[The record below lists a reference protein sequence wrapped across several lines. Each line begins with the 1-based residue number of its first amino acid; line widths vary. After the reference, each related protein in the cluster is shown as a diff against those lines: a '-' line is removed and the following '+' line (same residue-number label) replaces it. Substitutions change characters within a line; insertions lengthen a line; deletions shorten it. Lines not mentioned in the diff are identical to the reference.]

1 MTARRPGQTASCD
14 ESAVAAELVALRE
27 ENARLRATSD
37 EAFHYIRAKIDEL
50 LTVLG
55 TRTMR
60 PEELDNQSL
69 IALDPIGI
77 VATTF
82 RHVLETLRDTNRQ
95 LQSAHGEI
103 RAIFDTVGAA
113 LLVIDPRRRIV
124 SLNRQALSLM
134 NANPDSVLGQDCS
147 NVVCGLVD
155 PPPERCIFQQVLAS
169 GQTAIVR
176 GKRLRDQMYD
186 VLAGPIFDGSGKIS
200 HVVMAYQDVTAH
212 RRAETDLRHS
222 LAETREAQAKIRGI
236 LRAAADGLLL
246 TDGRGRI
253 VLVNHR
259 AEQLFGLGPIRTGE
273 LPSFRIIRHEGL
285 VDMLR
290 RAPHH
295 HGEMMVEDLDFT
307 GMTGQEHVS
316 QARVT
321 IIRGARGGF
330 RGCIT
335 SLHDVTEQRRVE
347 RMKSEFVS
355 TAAHELRTP
364 LATIMGY
371 ADLLLHSPEQS
382 RENLRDFLGVILSR
396 AEHLSHIVSD
406 LLDISRIEAGEG
418 LKLAFQS
425 CRLDLLCREVAWGH
439 EDASEQHP
447 FEFDLPVDG
456 VCVEGDR
463 YALTQ
468 VIENL
473 LSNAIKYSPH
483 GGKIRISLRPEENY
497 CELAVA
503 DEGIGMTQAQLDH
516 VFEKF
521 YRANSSDT
529 GIPGTGLGMTIVK
542 HLIDAHHG
550 QIVIDSNPGVG
561 TTVKIRLPQTH
572 VTGE

>member
-1 MTARRPGQTASCD
+1 MPGKPPEQPGCCD
-14 ESAVAAELVALRE
+14 RSAAAAELAVLRA
-27 ENARLRATSD
+27 ENARLRAKSD
-37 EAFHYIRAKIDEL
+37 EAFSYIRAKIDEL

-55 TRTMR
+55 TKTLR
-60 PEELDNQSL
+60 PKELDDQSL
-69 IALDPIGI
+69 ITLDPIGI

-82 RHVLETLRDTNRQ
+82 RHVLATLRDTNSQ
-95 LQSAHGEI
+95 LQNAHGEI
-103 RAIFDTVGAA
+103 SAIFDTVGAA
-113 LLVIDPRRRIV
+113 LLVIDPQRRIV
-124 SLNRQALSLM
+124 SLNRQALELLIDY
-134 NANPDSVLGQDCS
+134 PDNVLGQDCS
-147 NVVCGLVD
+147 QAVCGISD
-155 PPPERCIFQQVLAS
+155 PPAQQCVFHQVMS
-169 GQTAIVR
+169 TGQTAIVR
-176 GKRLRDQMYD
+176 GKRLRDHTFD
-186 VLAGPIFDGSGKIS
+186 VLAGPIFDISGHIS

-259 AEQLFGLGPIRTGE
+259 AEQLFGLGSIRPGE
-273 LPSFRIIRHEGL
+273 RPSFKNIRHEGL
-285 VDMLR
+285 VDLLR

-295 HGEMMVEDLDFT
+295 HGEMMIADLDFSDIK
-307 GMTGQEHVS
+307 GQEHVS

-321 IIRGARGGF
+321 IIRGSRGGF

-371 ADLLLHSPEQS
+371 ADLLLNSPEQS
-382 RENLRDFLGVILSR
+382 RENMRDFLGIILSR

-418 LKLAFQS
+418 LKLTFQP

-439 EDASEQHP
+439 EDASERHP
-447 FEFDLPVDG
+447 FEFDLPVAG
-456 VCVEGDR
+456 AVVEGDR

-473 LSNAIKYSPH
+473 LSNAIKYSPQ
-483 GGKIRISLRPEENY
+483 GGKVLISLRPEQNY

-503 DEGIGMTQAQLDH
+503 DQGIGMTKSQIDH
-516 VFEKF
+516 IFEKF
-521 YRANSSDT
+521 YRANPSDT

-542 HLIDAHHG
+542 HLVDAHHG
-550 QIVIDSNPGVG
+550 QVLIDSTPGTG
-561 TTVKIRLPQTH
+561 TTVKIRLPRTH